1 MVNNKNVSAFQGE
14 PPADDRAAHKI
25 QGGPLYSPTDVLA
38 ILEHNPPSL
47 WTRRCI
53 RDVRNLGL
61 DIEGVR
67 SLLREAL
74 IQNRYRD
81 SEWCQN
87 CADGPWA
94 ACDSYLLSRLEW
106 NDNAHKELLC
116 EYFIKFAIARTGQ
129 LILTVSC
136 HTSS

>member
-1 MVNNKNVSAFQGE
+1 MVNNKNVSAFRGE
-14 PPADDRAAHKI
+14 PPADGRACKI
-25 QGGPLYSPTDVLA
+25 RSGPLYSPSDVLA
-38 ILEHNPPSL
+38 ILELNPPTL
-47 WTRRCI
+47 WTRRCVG
-53 RDVRNLGL
+53 DVASLGF

-74 IQNRYRD
+74 IQNRYHN

-87 CADGPWA
+87 CLDGPWA
-94 ACDSYLLSRLEW
+94 ACDSYLLRRLEW
-106 NDNAHKELLC
+106 NDNAHKELTC
-116 EYFIKFAIARTGQ
+116 EYYLKFAIARTGQ